1 MNTNK
6 KIKTDVCIVGAGP
19 AGMLLSKLLIDQGI
33 KVILIDK
40 ESDFEKEF
48 RGEFIQPGVV
58 NILKGLKIYERL
70 ERVSIPIDSYR
81 IMDHGEKVL
90 EYKFQDE
97 KGICIRQ
104 SKILPLMLE
113 QCNEN
118 GNFDFYPN
126 HRLETLKFEAGT
138 VKGITTKGDAE
149 NLDIDAKLVVGAD
162 GRTSGVN
169 RLLGVQSN
177 QAKFTMDVLWIK
189 VDRPKNWEN
198 NIELRIHDEGY
209 LVLLP
214 SYPNKIQL
222 GIDMEK
228 GGAEKLREKY
238 NDISELVEM
247 LQKVIPEMKDELK
260 DAISSWKDFTPLSVS
275 GSFSEEWTN
284 DGVILIGDAAH
295 TVGPIAGQGI
305 NQAMTDAIE
314 LSNMILENG
323 LEKMILNSH
332 LSKLQD
338 KRYPEVAA
346 LHTLQLTQEKLLSM
360 KGEEGIL
367 ARSKMYSKLMKNE
380 QMKNNLQ
387 KKITAASLTLKE

>member
-1 MNTNK
+1 MNANK

-19 AGMLLSKLLIDQGI
+19 AGMLLSKLLTDQGI
-33 KVILIDK
+33 KVILVDK

-58 NILKGLKIYERL
+58 NILKKLKIYDRL
-70 ERVSIPIDSYR
+70 KHVGIPIDNYS
-81 IMDHGEKVL
+81 IVDHGKKVL
-90 EYKFQDE
+90 EYNFEYD

-104 SKILPLMLE
+104 SKILPLMLDK
-113 QCNEN
+113 CNEN

-126 HRLETLKFEAGT
+126 QRLETLKVEDD
-138 VKGITTKGDAE
+138 VIKGITTKGDVE
-149 NLDIDAKLVVGAD
+149 NLDIEAKLVVGAD

-169 RLLGVQSN
+169 RLLGGKSN

-189 VDRPKNWEN
+189 VDRPKNWKN

-228 GGAEKLREKY
+228 GGAEKLKKKY
-238 NDISELVEM
+238 RDISELIEM
-247 LQKVIPEMKDELK
+247 LQKVIPEMKEELK
-260 DAISSWKDFTPLSVS
+260 NAISSWKDFTPLSVS
-275 GSFSEEWTN
+275 GSLSKEWSR

-314 LSNMILENG
+314 LSNMILKNG
-323 LEKMILNSH
+323 IEKMTLNSY
-332 LSKLQD
+332 LSELQD
-338 KRYPEVAA
+338 KRFPEVAA

-360 KGEEGIL
+360 KGEEGII
-367 ARSKMYSKLMKNE
+367 ARSKMYSKLMRDE

-387 KKITAASLTLKE
+387 KQITVSYLTLKE